1 MIYNR
6 SKPIWDIAL
15 YRAIYKTQGLSAA
28 QLEQLQLILP
38 SLVFLLN
45 VHLVV

>member
-1 MIYNR
+1 MGYFFVPSHN
-6 SKPIWDIAL
+6 
-15 YRAIYKTQGLSAA
+15 TQGLSAA

-38 SLVFLLN
+38 SLVFVLN